1 MRLGGIFDPRNAGIM
16 RMFGLIDVG
25 ERAGTGIPDVFATWA
40 EAGLPEPRIEET
52 FGEAERTTLTLEL
65 DSVTNNEQINERIS
79 VQDEQINVSGEQ
91 INEQISVQDEQI
103 TSRQSM
109 VLDTIA
115 AQPDITYDELSRAVG
130 VSSATV
136 RRDVDALVAAGLL
149 KRVGSR
155 KSGRWEIQGGMR

>member
-79 VQDEQINVSGEQ
+79 VQDEQI
-91 INEQISVQDEQI
+91 